1 MMDPYRV
8 STPFCFII
16 VYLLGA
22 TRLSS
27 CANCSC
33 PKIPPKNFT
42 LPKDGCFNSGD
53 TYRYQCIQGYTN
65 KAGTST
71 RIKCEEQDGV
81 LNWSKPSLVCIPK
94 PGYKPQ
100 PTTSQANCSC
110 PEIPPKNFTLPKDG
124 CFNSGDAYRYQCIPG
139 YTNKAGTSTRIKCEE
154 QDGVLNWSKPS
165 LVCIPK
171 PGYKPQ
177 PTTSQEEPNFKP
189 TPTSASETSTNQSVR
204 GSTEASNCISR
215 PETLR
220 VAICLPLAVLFAVM
234 TGIIILMYKRRNK
247 PILSKDAEELEPMK
261 C

>member
-165 LVCIPK
+165 LPSQDINHSQQPAKRNQTLNQLQQVLQKLPPTRVLEALLK
-171 PGYKPQ
+171 LRTASPGRKHCESP
-177 PTTSQEEPNFKP
+177 
-189 TPTSASETSTNQSVR
+189 SVYLWR
-204 GSTEASNCISR
+204 SY
-215 PETLR
+215 L
-220 VAICLPLAVLFAVM
+220 
-234 TGIIILMYKRRNK
+234 
-247 PILSKDAEELEPMK
+247 LS
-261 C
+261 